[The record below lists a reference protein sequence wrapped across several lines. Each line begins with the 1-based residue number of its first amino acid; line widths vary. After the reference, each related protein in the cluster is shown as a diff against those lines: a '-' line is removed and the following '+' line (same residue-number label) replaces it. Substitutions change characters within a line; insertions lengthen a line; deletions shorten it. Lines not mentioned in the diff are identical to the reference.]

1 LDSPEQLL
9 LLPLWYVVFLLSL
22 TCHEAAHALAARLGG
37 DDTAYLGGQVTL
49 NPIPHV
55 RREPV
60 GTLAI
65 PFATFFMT
73 GGSWMMG
80 WASAP
85 YDPLWEDR
93 HPLRAAGMAIAGP
106 LANLALFLVGFVI
119 LRIGLHQGVW
129 IAPQGAYSYD
139 QLVMPVAAGAG
150 ALDAVSRLASITLFL
165 NLVLFLFNLLPLPP
179 LDGASVLAGLLPP
192 VRRLRD
198 SLRESPL
205 ASLGGLV
212 LAWMLFPRLF
222 RPVWWLVEAALYT

>member
-1 LDSPEQLL
+1 LDSPEQIL

-49 NPIPHV
+49 NPMPHV
-55 RREPV
+55 RREPI

-93 HPLRAAGMAIAGP
+93 HPLRAAAMAIAGP
-106 LANLALFLVGFVI
+106 LANLALFLIGFAI
-119 LRIGLHQGVW
+119 LRIGLDAGVW
-129 IAPQGAYSYD
+129 IDP
-139 QLVMPVAAGAG
+139 
-150 ALDAVSRLASITLFL
+150 LDAVSADRLVVPAAADAGVLDAVARLASITLFL

-192 VRRLRD
+192 ARRLRD
-198 SLRESPL
+198 WLRASPL
-205 ASLGGLV
+205 GSLGGLV
-212 LAWMLFPRLF
+212 LAWLVFSRLF
-222 RPVWWLVEAALYT
+222 GPVWRVVDAALYR

>member
-37 DDTAYLGGQVTL
+37 DDTAYLGGQVSL
-49 NPIPHV
+49 NPMPHM
-55 RREPV
+55 RREPI

-73 GGSWMMG
+73 GGGWMMG

-93 HPLRAAGMAIAGP
+93 HPMRAAAMALAGP
-106 LANLALFLVGFVI
+106 LANLGLFLLGFAV
-119 LRIGLHQGVW
+119 LRIGLDTGVW
-129 IAPQGAYSYD
+129 IAPHGAISLD
-139 QLVMPVAAGAG
+139 RLVLPAAENAG
-150 ALDAVSRLASITLFL
+150 ALDAISRLASITLFL

-179 LDGASVLAGLLPP
+179 MDGASVLGGVLPP
-192 VRRLRD
+192 ARRLRD
-198 SLRESPL
+198 TLRESPM
-205 ASLGGLV
+205 AALGGLV
-212 LAWMLFPRLF
+212 LAWVIFPSVF
-222 RPVWWLVEAALYT
+222 RPIWWWVERALYP

>member
-1 LDSPEQLL
+1 LDSAEQIL

-49 NPIPHV
+49 NPLPHV
-55 RREPV
+55 RREPI

-93 HPLRAAGMAIAGP
+93 HPTRAAAMAIAGP
-106 LANLALFLVGFVI
+106 LANLALFLVGFAI
-119 LRIGLHQGVW
+119 LRIGLDAGVW
-129 IAPQGAYSYD
+129 IDPQDAFSAD
-139 QLVMPVAAGAG
+139 RLVVPATTEAG
-150 ALDAVSRLASITLFL
+150 ALDAFSRLASITLFL

-179 LDGASVLAGLLPP
+179 LDGASVLAGLVPP
-192 VRRLRD
+192 ARRLRD
-198 SLRESPL
+198 SLRASPL
-205 ASLGGLV
+205 GSLGGLV
-212 LAWMLFPRLF
+212 LAWLVFPRLF
-222 RPVWWLVEAALYT
+222 GPVWWVVATALYR